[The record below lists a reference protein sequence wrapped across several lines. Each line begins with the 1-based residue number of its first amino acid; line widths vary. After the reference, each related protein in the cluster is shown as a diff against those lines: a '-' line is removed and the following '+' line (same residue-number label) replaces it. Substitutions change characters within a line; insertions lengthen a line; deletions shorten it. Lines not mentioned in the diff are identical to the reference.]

1 MYSNHIMEDLNS
13 NTKDN
18 NKLKMIQNLLKKQIL
33 NNERRTAVLNILSY
47 LEYQQSDNEDGIH
60 LQSEI
65 ELPSK
70 SAKNIT

>member
-1 MYSNHIMEDLNS
+1 MEDLNS

-47 LEYQQSDNEDGIH
+47 LEYQQSDNEDDIH

-65 ELPSK
+65 ELLYEC
-70 SAKNIT
+70 IL